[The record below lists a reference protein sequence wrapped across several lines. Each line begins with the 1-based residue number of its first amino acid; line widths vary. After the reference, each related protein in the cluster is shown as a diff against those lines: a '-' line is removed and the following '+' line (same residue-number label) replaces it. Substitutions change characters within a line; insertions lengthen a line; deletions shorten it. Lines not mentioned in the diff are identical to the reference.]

1 MGAMP
6 FVPAQHCLLPGTAP
20 PIGPGLLRPLFLY
33 AGSANPGRWAT
44 PLAHRTIP

>member
-6 FVPAQHCLLPGTAP
+6 FVPAQPASGTAP
-20 PIGPGLLRPLFLY
+20 PTGPGLLHPLFLY

-44 PLAHRTIP
+44 PLAHHTIP